1 MGLDGRVCHRRE
13 KANTDTN
20 FSFLFNSYFSGS
32 NGQGNISSFEAKV
45 SHRATDGVR
54 KGMWTCPAF
63 PHTIWR
69 VLSPYTTLL
78 YLLLGLIVERI
89 QIACIFYF
97 WNFV

>member
-1 MGLDGRVCHRRE
+1 MGEFATEEIKQTLIRTSLFCLIPTSADLMARE
-13 KANTDTN
+13 TSLALRPR
-20 FSFLFNSYFSGS
+20 S
-32 NGQGNISSFEAKV
+32 KV
-45 SHRATDGVR
+45 SHSAADGVR

-89 QIACIFYF
+89 QIDCIFYF